1 MKYTRTPP
9 FPARE
14 AIKPQ
19 SDRAEANDSPPKPT
33 LDKPFKSQSGVKP
46 SSNNPKALHLSHFLS
61 VLYRSELPERIIY
74 HVISF
79 RKFPIS
85 YYNELHI
92 FGIFRLYDTYKN
104 KSSELPEEIEYIVYK
119 SSGNSESLKIYI
131 TIIREIP
138 INRNQLNKLFGNF
151 RIIEKVRFHL
161 IGKIRT
167 LENI

>member
-1 MKYTRTPP
+1 MKYTRAPQ

-19 SDRAEANDSPPKPT
+19 SDRAEANDSPPKPA

-46 SSNNPKALHLSHFLS
+46 SSNDPKALHLSHFSS
-61 VLYRSELPERIIY
+61 VLYRSELPERISH
-74 HVISF
+74 HVIPF

-85 YYNELHI
+85 YYNVLHI
-92 FGIFRLYDTYKN
+92 FGIFRVDDTYRN
-104 KSSELPEEIEYIVYK
+104 KPSELPEEMKYIVYK
-119 SSGNSESLKIYI
+119 YPGNSENPKTYI

-138 INRNQLNKLFGNF
+138 INRNQSNKLFGKL
-151 RIIEKVRFHL
+151 RIIEKVRFQL
-161 IGKIRT
+161 VGKIRT

>member
-1 MKYTRTPP
+1 VKYTRAPP

-19 SDRAEANDSPPKPT
+19 SDKAEANDSPPKPT

-46 SSNNPKALHLSHFLS
+46 SSNNPKALHLSHFSS
-61 VLYRSELPERIIY
+61 VLYRSESPERISHY
-74 HVISF
+74 VIPF

-92 FGIFRLYDTYKN
+92 FGIFRVDDTYRN
-104 KSSELPEEIEYIVYK
+104 KPSELPEEMEYIVYK
-119 SSGNSESLKIYI
+119 SPGNSESMKTYI
-131 TIIREIP
+131 PIIREIP
-138 INRNQLNKLFGNF
+138 INRNQLNKLFGKF
-151 RIIEKVRFHL
+151 RIIEKVRFQL

>member
-1 MKYTRTPP
+1 MKYTRAPP

-46 SSNNPKALHLSHFLS
+46 SSNNPKALHLSHFSS
-61 VLYRSELPERIIY
+61 VLYRSESPERISHY
-74 HVISF
+74 VIPF

-92 FGIFRLYDTYKN
+92 FGIFRVDDTYRN
-104 KSSELPEEIEYIVYK
+104 KPSELPEEIEYIVYK

-138 INRNQLNKLFGNF
+138 IDRNQLKILFGNF
-151 RIIEKVRFHL
+151 RVIEKVRFQL

>member
-1 MKYTRTPP
+1 MKYTRAPQ

-19 SDRAEANDSPPKPT
+19 SDRAKANDSPPKPT

-46 SSNNPKALHLSHFLS
+46 SSNDPKALHLSHFSS
-61 VLYRSELPERIIY
+61 VLYRSELPDRIAH
-74 HVISF
+74 HVIPF
-79 RKFPIS
+79 REFPIS

-92 FGIFRLYDTYKN
+92 FGIFRVDDTYRN
-104 KSSELPEEIEYIVYK
+104 KPSELPEEMEYIVYK
-119 SSGNSESLKIYI
+119 YPGNSESLKTYI
-131 TIIREIP
+131 PIIREIP
-138 INRNQLNKLFGNF
+138 IDRNQSNKLFGEL
-151 RIIEKVRFHL
+151 RIIEKVSFQL

>member
-1 MKYTRTPP
+1 MKYTRAPP

-19 SDRAEANDSPPKPT
+19 SDRAEANDSPPQPT

-46 SSNNPKALHLSHFLS
+46 SSNDPKALHLSHFSS
-61 VLYRSELPERIIY
+61 VLYRSELPDRITH
-74 HVISF
+74 HVIPF

-104 KSSELPEEIEYIVYK
+104 KPSELPEEKEYIVYK
-119 SSGNSESLKIYI
+119 SPGNSESPKIYI
-131 TIIREIP
+131 PIIREIP
-138 INRNQLNKLFGNF
+138 IDRNQLKILFGNF

>member
-1 MKYTRTPP
+1 MKYTRAPQ

-46 SSNNPKALHLSHFLS
+46 SSNDPKALHLSHFSS
-61 VLYRSELPERIIY
+61 VLYRSEPPDRIAH

-85 YYNELHI
+85 YYNVLHI
-92 FGIFRLYDTYKN
+92 FGIFRLYDTYRN
-104 KSSELPEEIEYIVYK
+104 KRSELPEEMEYIVYK
-119 SSGNSESLKIYI
+119 SSGNSEILKTYI
-131 TIIREIP
+131 PIIREIP
-138 INRNQLNKLFGNF
+138 INRNQLKKLFGKL
-151 RIIEKVRFHL
+151 RIIEKVRFQL

>member
-19 SDRAEANDSPPKPT
+19 SDKAKANDSPPKPT
-33 LDKPFKSQSGVKP
+33 LDKPFNGQSGMKP
-46 SSNNPKALHLSHFLS
+46 PSNDPKALHLSHFSS
-61 VLYRSELPERIIY
+61 VLYRSELPDRIAY
-74 HVISF
+74 HVIPF
-79 RKFPIS
+79 RKFPII

-92 FGIFRLYDTYKN
+92 SGIFRLYDTYRN
-104 KSSELPEEIEYIVYK
+104 KLSGFPEDMQYIVYK

-138 INRNQLNKLFGNF
+138 INRNQLNKLFGKL
-151 RIIEKVRFHL
+151 RIIEKVRFQL

-167 LENI
+167 IENI